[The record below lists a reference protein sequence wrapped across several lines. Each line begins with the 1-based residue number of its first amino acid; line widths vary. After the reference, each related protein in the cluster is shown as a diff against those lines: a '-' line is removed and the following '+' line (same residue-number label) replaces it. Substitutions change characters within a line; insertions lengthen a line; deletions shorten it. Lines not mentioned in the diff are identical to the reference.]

1 MHTTTPHVPVR
12 YGFAAYVLTTM
23 ATLSLLVWSFFPE
36 TCSKVLGVDLPNRY
50 WAVAVPMWFCV
61 TWGCFG
67 CFFVFLVFLMTPGT
81 EDASNVIDST
91 MASQTGWVG
100 FMYTHAH
107 AYKTAE
113 HLIVLLLPRNALARA
128 IPLKL
133 GKRFSC
139 NSRSLCV
146 NEIVQLCNCA
156 NTRVLSLNDV
166 ERDVCRGW
174 LQRS

>member
-107 AYKTAE
+107 AYTTAE
-113 HLIVLLLPRNALARA
+113 HLIVLLLSLQPPAQCAR
-128 IPLKL
+128 
-133 GKRFSC
+133 
-139 NSRSLCV
+139 SRHPSKAGQTIL
-146 NEIVQLCNCA
+146 VQLSVPL
-156 NTRVLSLNDV
+156 R
-166 ERDVCRGW
+166 
-174 LQRS
+174 